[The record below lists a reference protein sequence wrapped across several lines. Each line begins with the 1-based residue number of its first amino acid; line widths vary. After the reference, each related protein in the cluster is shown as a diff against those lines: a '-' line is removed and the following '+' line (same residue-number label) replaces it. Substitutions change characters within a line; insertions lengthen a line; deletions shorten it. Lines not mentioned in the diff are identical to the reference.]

1 LSNVQKK
8 WFAASNLEG
17 ALMDEEIE
25 EQRQLPCMG
34 YLPATIC
41 YTLSS
46 SISLTHNVLTFNG
59 VNSLNIL

>member
-1 LSNVQKK
+1 
-8 WFAASNLEG
+8 
-17 ALMDEEIE
+17 MDEEIE